1 MIIPPTSERYV
12 RPCESC
18 HCYYDDD
25 GSIPTCNIED
35 ISVFSKRFDRAEFND
50 ELHKFV
56 EVTPDPTYPCTYHIT
71 KDEYREAAESGAFDL
86 RAEPIGNS
94 DELWDWLA
102 RRIRNVTYGYQKAAD
117 GYYYRDGYHDALEWV
132 LSLKKEGK

>member
-1 MIIPPTSERYV
+1 MTDEPLKPIGCPICGRRPVISNHLSIFGVSNVCDIYCSQEDHKLIFSHCQSEQ
-12 RPCESC
+12 
-18 HCYYDDD
+18 
-25 GSIPTCNIED
+25 
-35 ISVFSKRFDRAEFND
+35 
-50 ELHKFV
+50 
-56 EVTPDPTYPCTYHIT
+56 
-71 KDEYREAAESGAFDL
+71 AAIAAWNR

-132 LSLKKEGK
+132 LSLKKENK